1 TADSP
6 SAATDYSPGI
16 IRKRKE
22 NMAEYEVF
30 IPAPRDRRGKLAW
43 LNANQRLHW
52 APKAERTRT
61 WRDLAKY
68 TAKAAKLPTGLKR
81 VHILAFVHKT
91 DKRPYDA
98 HNLYPTAKAAIDGL
112 VDYGLIPD
120 DTNAHLTGPD
130 MRPGEKRDQAGIT
143 ITIKETT

>member
-1 TADSP
+1 
-6 SAATDYSPGI
+6 
-16 IRKRKE
+16 
-22 NMAEYEVF
+22 MAEYELF
-30 IPAPRDRRGKLAW
+30 IKAPPGSDGKPAW

-68 TAKAAKLPTGLKR
+68 TAKAAKLPTGLQR
-81 VHILAFVHKT
+81 VHILAYVHKT

-112 VDYGLIPD
+112 VDHGLIPD
-120 DTNAHLTGPD
+120 DTNAHLIGPD
-130 MRPGEKRDQAGIT
+130 MRHGEKREQAGIT
-143 ITIKETT
+143 ITIKETQ